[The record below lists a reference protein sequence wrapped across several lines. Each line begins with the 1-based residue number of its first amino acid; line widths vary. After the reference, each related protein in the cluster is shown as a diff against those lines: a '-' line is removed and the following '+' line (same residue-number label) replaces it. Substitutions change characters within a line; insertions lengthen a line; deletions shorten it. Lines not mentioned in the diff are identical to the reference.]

1 MNKILLMAAVL
12 SASVFNA
19 QKFEAGI
26 KIGYVNSTLDF
37 TVDGQKQP
45 VDAKNSVYITVPLEY
60 HAHKNL
66 SVFAELGMA
75 GLGGENL
82 MMENGERSRLH
93 LTTVYFP
100 VGLKIYPVERFAL
113 VGAYN
118 FGFVTN
124 ALGKENGK
132 DVDFED
138 LHNGNSSFSF
148 GTEYKFKKGFAA
160 EVKYNIG
167 TSNIAKTI
175 PGAVMKNNFLQ
186 IGLGYY
192 FDNER
197 F

>member
-1 MNKILLMAAVL
+1 MNKILLTIAVF
-12 SASVFNA
+12 SASILNA

-26 KIGYVNSTLDF
+26 KLGYVNSTLDY
-37 TVDGQKQP
+37 TIMGQKQE
-45 VDAKNSVYITVPLEY
+45 VDPKHSVYVTVPLEY
-60 HAHKNL
+60 HAHKNISL
-66 SVFAELGMA
+66 FAELGMA

-82 MMENGERSRLH
+82 LMDNNERSRLH

-100 VGLKIYPVERFAL
+100 VGVKIYPVERFAL

-124 ALGKENGK
+124 ALGRLNGQ

-138 LHNGNSSFSF
+138 LKNANSSYSF
-148 GTEYKFKKGFAA
+148 GAEYKFLKGLAA

-175 PGAVMKNNFLQ
+175 PGVVMKNNFLQ

-192 FDNER
+192 FDNAR